1 MLRKYHLPQMSMTSV
16 TNLTTF
22 RKRAYRLL
30 GNGRDS
36 LFDLMDAVLTSRRV
50 YSFADLSLSPVFRR
64 SWSSVYKVL
73 ERGEPPRQKLM
84 HLYRDHL
91 PVSETSQ
98 LVLAGDH
105 TAWSRLWSPTLKERT
120 YEHAPAPEPGS
131 KPVTVG
137 QGYSSLVCLPDQP
150 GSWVLPLLHERITSF
165 ETPIEKAA
173 LQLKQ
178 VCESLSYRP
187 LSLWDSEYGC
197 ASFVISTAEIA
208 CDKLMRLRPNRVLYG
223 PPKPYA
229 GQGRPSKHGRKF
241 TLKDPD
247 SWWSPDET
255 IEVDDD
261 PKLGKLWVQRW
272 TNVHFKKAPDHP
284 LELILVQ
291 RLDQTGHPT
300 HQPLWLIWTGQNRPP
315 LNTLWS
321 LYLKRFCIEH
331 WYRFIRQR
339 LHWDL
344 PHLGTAEQTETWS
357 ALIPLMSWQL
367 WLARHHTLDAPLPW
381 QRPLANK
388 TPGRVANGFA
398 ALLVTIGTPA
408 RPPKP
413 RGKSPGWPTGKL
425 RTPRKRFP
433 TVRKTCSKPK
443 VKPDVA
449 A

>member
-1 MLRKYHLPQMSMTSV
+1 MTSV
-16 TNLTTF
+16 IELKPF

-30 GNGRDS
+30 GKGRDS
-36 LFDLMDAVLTSRRV
+36 LFDLMDAVLTSRSV
-50 YSFADLSLSPVFRR
+50 SSFAELSLSPVFRR

-73 ERGEPPRQKLM
+73 ERGAPPRQKLM
-84 HLYRDHL
+84 KLYREHL

-137 QGYSSLVCLPDQP
+137 QGYSSLVCLPDES

-178 VCESLSYRP
+178 VCDSLSHRP

-197 ASFVISTAEIA
+197 ASFVELTAEIA

-223 PPKPYA
+223 PPDPYN
-229 GQGRPSKHGRKF
+229 GRGRPSKHGRKF
-241 TLKDPD
+241 TLKAPD
-247 SWWSPDET
+247 SWWTPDET
-255 IEVDDD
+255 VEVDD
-261 PKLGKLWVQRW
+261 PKLGPLCIRRW
-272 TNVHFKKAPDHP
+272 TSVHFKTAPDHA
-284 LELILVQ
+284 LELILVD
-291 RLDQTGHPT
+291 RLDKTGHPT
-300 HQPLWLIWTGQNRPP
+300 HQPLWLIWTGQRMPA
-315 LNTLWS
+315 LETLGS

-339 LHWDL
+339 LHWCL
-344 PHLGTAEQTETWS
+344 PHLGTAQQTETWS
-357 ALIPLMSWQL
+357 DLIPLMSWQL
-367 WLARHHTLDAPLPW
+367 WMARHHTLDTPLPW
-381 QRPLANK
+381 QKPLVNL

-408 RPPKP
+408 ESPKP
-413 RGKSPGWPTGKL
+413 RGKSPGWPTGKR
-425 RTPRKRFP
+425 RTPRQQFP
-433 TVRKTCSKPK
+433 TVRKTYSKPK
-443 VKPDVA
+443 AEPNVA